1 VSDLAAPGVSG
12 PVTPADDPRTGPG
25 QPPAGVVLPFLWR
38 RMKASLRPRPGE
50 ADSMPC
56 DVAALAI
63 DPGLTWIGHATFLVH
78 VDGVRFLT
86 DPVFADR
93 VSPLPFAGPQ
103 RLVPVGV
110 PLERMPQVDFA
121 VVSHDHYDHTD
132 LAAVRALAAR
142 GVRFV
147 VPRGVAELVRR
158 VGGDAIE
165 LDWWQAADVAGVRVH
180 CVPAQHF
187 SGRGL
192 FDRNRRLW
200 AGFVVETAARR
211 VYHAGDTGYFNGFA
225 DIAARVG
232 PIDLALLPIGA
243 YLPRA
248 MMRRVHM
255 DPDEA
260 VQAAIDLRARTA
272 VGMHFG
278 TVDLSDE
285 PLAEPPARFLAQAAA
300 RGLLDARVM
309 KVGETASF

>member
-1 VSDLAAPGVSG
+1 VTDTAALDDARVGPSQPATGV
-12 PVTPADDPRTGPG
+12 A
-25 QPPAGVVLPFLWR
+25 LPFLWR
-38 RMKASLRPRPGE
+38 RLKASLRPREGAAASVPYDE
-50 ADSMPC
+50 
-56 DVAALAI
+56 AALAA

-86 DPVFADR
+86 DPVFAHR
-93 VSPLPFAGPQ
+93 VSPLSFAGPQ

-110 PLERMPQVDFA
+110 PMDRLPKVDFA

-147 VPRGVAELVRR
+147 VPRGVGELVR
-158 VGGDAIE
+158 GAGAEAIE
-165 LDWWQAADVAGVRVH
+165 LDWWQTADVAGVRVH

-200 AGFVVETAARR
+200 AGFVVESASHR
-211 VYHAGDTGYFNGFA
+211 VYHAGDTGYFRGFA
-225 DIAARVG
+225 EIAARLG
-232 PIDLALLPIGA
+232 PIDLAMLPIGA

-248 MMRRVHM
+248 MMQRVHM
-255 DPDEA
+255 DPEEA
-260 VQAAIDLRARTA
+260 VQAALDLRARTT

-278 TVDLSDE
+278 TFDLADE
-285 PLAEPPARFLAQAAA
+285 PLAEPPTRFLAQAAA
-300 RGLLDARVM
+300 RGLGDAHVM
-309 KVGETASF
+309 KVGETLSF